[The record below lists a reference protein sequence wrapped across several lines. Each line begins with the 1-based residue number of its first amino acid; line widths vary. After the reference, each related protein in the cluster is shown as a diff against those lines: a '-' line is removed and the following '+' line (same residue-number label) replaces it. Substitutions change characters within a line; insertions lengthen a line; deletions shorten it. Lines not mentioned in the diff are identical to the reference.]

1 MEMDMRIL
9 IPNLFAAC
17 VVAVLYAPSVSASE
31 GGNGGDR
38 EPAGG
43 AFMTSYPEQGSTG
56 IQQGGPPRSVDI
68 PRYYS
73 GPEITGPARGARWR
87 RASQRD

>member
-1 MEMDMRIL
+1 MRITHPAL
-9 IPNLFAAC
+9 IAAS
-17 VVAVLYAPSVSASE
+17 VLAGLATTPAPARD

-56 IQQGGPPRSVDI
+56 IQRGGPPRSVDI
-68 PRYYS
+68 PRYYDRVEGERPAPR
-73 GPEITGPARGARWR
+73 GPWGRYPR
-87 RASQRD
+87 